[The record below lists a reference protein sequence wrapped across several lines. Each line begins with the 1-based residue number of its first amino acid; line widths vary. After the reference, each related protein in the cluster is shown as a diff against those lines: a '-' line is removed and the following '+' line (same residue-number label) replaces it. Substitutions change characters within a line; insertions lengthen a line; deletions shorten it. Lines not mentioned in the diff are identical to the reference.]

1 MKKEYRLL
9 SNQDFSDLVKAGKR
23 VKVDEFYIYYL
34 KNNFNHSRF
43 GISVSTKLGN
53 AVIRNKTKR
62 QVRSMVDDFIKINQK
77 PLDVVI
83 VVKEKYFLKD
93 YQQNKNTL
101 TKLLIE
107 IEK

>member
-9 SNQDFSDLVKAGKR
+9 SNQDFSSLVKIGKR
-23 VKVDEFYIYYL
+23 VKVDEFYLYYL
-34 KNNFNHSRF
+34 KNNLTHSRF

-62 QVRSMVDDFIKINQK
+62 QVRAIVDEFIKVNQK

-83 VVKEKYFLKD
+83 VVKDKYFLKD
-93 YQQNKNTL
+93 YQENKNTL
-101 TKLLIE
+101 IKLLNE

>member
-9 SNQDFSDLVKAGKR
+9 SNQDFSSLVKIGKR
-23 VKVDEFYIYYL
+23 VKIDEFCIYYL
-34 KNNFNHSRF
+34 RNNIEHSRF

-62 QVRSMVDDFIKINQK
+62 QVRSIVDEFIKINQK
-77 PLDVVI
+77 PFDVVI

-93 YQQNKNTL
+93 YQENKNIL
-101 TKLLIE
+101 KNLLIE